1 MSWTEALQLAVEEA
15 EFHRGA
21 TSPNPPVGAAALDSE
36 GQILAVAAHHRAGEL
51 HAERELL
58 AELSRRGLSD
68 RLHTMV
74 VTLEPCSHHGR
85 TPPCTDAIF
94 ASGAQRVVFAV
105 RDPNPKAAG
114 GEAVLREAGL
124 EVICLSD
131 FAATP
136 QLDIVQRQLGPFVK
150 VQQTGMPWITVKR
163 AIDEQGS
170 MIPPVGSKT
179 FTSANS
185 LKLAH
190 LLRRRSD
197 AILTGSGTILADRP
211 ELTVR
216 HVLDHENK
224 TRFLV
229 IADRSG
235 RVERDAPEYL
245 ALARSRGFEV
255 IVTKDWHSELRGL
268 VARGVLE
275 VLVEAGP
282 LLSDEVLATEWDEHW
297 VMQKTASGEDLVVQK
312 FREFNGL

>member
-1 MSWTEALQLAVEEA
+1 MSWSEALQLAVEEA

-36 GQILAVAAHHRAGEL
+36 GRILAVAAHHRAGEL
-51 HAERELL
+51 HAERQLL
-58 AELSRRGLSD
+58 AELARRGLSD

-94 ASGAQRVVFAV
+94 ASGAQCVVFAV

-114 GEAVLREAGL
+114 GESVLREAGL
-124 EVICLSD
+124 EVICLAD
-131 FAATP
+131 FAPTP
-136 QLDIVQRQLGPFVK
+136 QLDLAQRQLGPFLK
-150 VQQTGMPWITVKR
+150 VQRTGMPWITVKR
-163 AIDEQGS
+163 AFDEQGS
-170 MIPPVGSKT
+170 MIPPRGRNT
-179 FTSANS
+179 FTSPNS

-197 AILTGSGTILADRP
+197 VILTGSGTILADLP
-211 ELTVR
+211 EFTVR
-216 HVLDHENK
+216 HVPDHSGK
-224 TRFLV
+224 TRYLV

-235 RVERDAPEYL
+235 RIENEAPGYVDA
-245 ALARSRGFEV
+245 ARSRGFEV
-255 IVTKDWHSELRGL
+255 IVTKDWHSELRRL

-282 LLSDEVLATEWDEHW
+282 TLSDEVLSSEWDEQW
-297 VMQKTASGEDLVVQK
+297 LIQRVNGAEDAVCQR
-312 FREFNGL
+312 FF

>member
-21 TSPNPPVGAAALDSE
+21 TSPNPPVGAAALDRD
-36 GQILAVAAHHRAGEL
+36 GILLAVAAHHRAGEP

-58 AELSRRGLSD
+58 AELERRGLSN
-68 RLHTMV
+68 RLHTML
-74 VTLEPCSHHGR
+74 VTLEPCSHQGR

-114 GEAVLREAGL
+114 GEAVLREAGI
-124 EVICLSD
+124 EVICLAD
-131 FAATP
+131 FAPSP
-136 QLDIVQRQLGPFVK
+136 QLDLAQRQLGPFLK
-150 VQQTGMPWITVKR
+150 VLQGGMPWITVKR
-163 AIDEQGS
+163 AFDEQGS
-170 MIPPVGSKT
+170 MIPPAGQKT
-179 FTSANS
+179 FTSPSS

-197 AILTGSGTILADRP
+197 AILTGSGTILADLP
-211 ELTVR
+211 EFTVR
-216 HVLDHENK
+216 HVPDHSGK

-229 IADRSG
+229 IADRTG
-235 RVERDAPEYL
+235 RVERDAPDYL
-245 ALARSRGFEV
+245 DAAKGRGFEV
-255 IVTKDWHSELRGL
+255 ILTQDWRAELRKL

-282 LLSDEVLATEWDEHW
+282 YLSDEVLATEWDEQW
-297 VMQKTASGEDLVVQK
+297 LIQSTGSAEDRVIQRFSG
-312 FREFNGL
+312 

>member
-1 MSWTEALQLAVEEA
+1 MSWTEALQLAIEEA

-21 TSPNPPVGAAALDSE
+21 TSPNPPVGAAALDAE
-36 GQILAVAAHHRAGEL
+36 GTLLAVAAHHRAGEP

-58 AELSRRGLSD
+58 AELARRGVSD
-68 RLHTMV
+68 RLHTMI

-94 ASGAQRVVFAV
+94 ASGTQRVVFAV

-114 GEAVLREAGL
+114 GESVLRDAGL

-131 FAATP
+131 FALTP
-136 QLDIVQRQLGPFVK
+136 PLDMAKRQLGPFLK
-150 VQQTGMPWITVKR
+150 VQRSGMPWITVKR
-163 AIDEQGS
+163 ALDEQGS

-179 FTSANS
+179 FTSASS

-211 ELTVR
+211 EFTVR
-216 HVLDHENK
+216 HVPDHGGK
-224 TRFLV
+224 KRILV

-235 RVERDAPEYL
+235 RVEREAPEYL
-245 ALARSRGFEV
+245 DAARSRGFEV
-255 IVTKDWHSELRGL
+255 ILTKSWQTELRGL

-282 LLSDEVLATEWDEHW
+282 TLSDEVLATEWDEHW
-297 VMQKTASGEDLVVQK
+297 VMQKTGSAEDLVVQR
-312 FREFNGL
+312 FPEFKPL